1 MTGTWWLDVFVAA
14 GIVAGG
20 LGLLG
25 MFGRVVRWM
34 LHTWKRVTN
43 FLDDWQGEPDRP
55 GVPGRP
61 GVMERLA
68 VIEAELHPNHGA
80 SLRDV
85 VDRLERGVRR
95 IEDQLAAHLEQH
107 RQKGI

>member
-1 MTGTWWLDVFVAA
+1 MPDILA
-14 GIVAGG
+14 GAGPLTVLAGG
-20 LGLLG
+20 A
-25 MFGRVVRWM
+25 VVVAQVVK
-34 LHTWKRVTN
+34 LIKR
-43 FLDDWQGEPDRP
+43 LADAIDDWQGEPDRP
-55 GVPGRP
+55 GVSGRP

-85 VDRLERGVRR
+85 VDRLEHGVRR

-107 RQKGI
+107 RQEGI

>member
-1 MTGTWWLDVFVAA
+1 MPDILAAA
-14 GIVAGG
+14 GALTIIAGG
-20 LGLLG
+20 AAVVAQV
-25 MFGRVVRWM
+25 GRV
-34 LHTWKRVTN
+34 LKR
-43 FLDDWQGEPDRP
+43 LADAIDDWQGEPDRP

-85 VDRLERGVRR
+85 VDRLEHGVRR
-95 IEDQLAAHLEQH
+95 IENQLAAHLEQH
-107 RQKGI
+107 RQGEF